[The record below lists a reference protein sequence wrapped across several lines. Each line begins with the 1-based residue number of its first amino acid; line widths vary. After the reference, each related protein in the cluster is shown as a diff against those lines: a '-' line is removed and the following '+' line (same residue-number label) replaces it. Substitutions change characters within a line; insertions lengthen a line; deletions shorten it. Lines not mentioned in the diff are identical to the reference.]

1 MAARIEITEER
12 ESTVGL
18 LGEDENGENCRE
30 WNLRE
35 KKTDCVKC
43 EWMEYRIGK
52 EKERNSLSC
61 GPVRSVHATLLSA
74 RCVSTFLWAW
84 VGPSYIYEK
93 I

>member
-1 MAARIEITEER
+1 MVARIEITEER

-43 EWMEYRIGK
+43 E
-52 EKERNSLSC
+52 
-61 GPVRSVHATLLSA
+61 
-74 RCVSTFLWAW
+74 
-84 VGPSYIYEK
+84 
-93 I
+93 